1 MLRTDEDIPYIEK
14 PWGYERI
21 WAETDHYV
29 AKYFYIRA
37 GQKLSRKYYESKDHT
52 LYVLTGPLILEL
64 GPDDDSG
71 DVLKLGVLD
80 GESYHIIPGSVY
92 RIGAA
97 SAACAEV
104 IEVATPRDGGVI
116 RLEDDYG
123 RIPEISA

>member
-21 WAETDHYV
+21 WAETDQYV

-37 GQKLSRKYYESKDHT
+37 GQRLSRKYYESKEHT

-64 GPDDDSG
+64 GPDDDDD

-92 RIGAA
+92 RIAATSGAY
-97 SAACAEV
+97 AEV
-104 IEVATPRDGGVI
+104 IEVATAPGSAI

-123 RIPEISA
+123 RIPNISA

>member
-64 GPDDDSG
+64 GPDDDTE

-92 RIGAA
+92 RI
-97 SAACAEV
+97 SAPRDTYAEV
-104 IEVATPRDGGVI
+104 IEVASPSPGGAI

>member
-21 WAETDHYV
+21 WAETDHYL
-29 AKYFYIRA
+29 AKYIYIRA

-64 GPDDDSG
+64 GPDDDME
-71 DVLKLGVLD
+71 DVLKLGVATA
-80 GESYHIIPGSVY
+80 GPG
-92 RIGAA
+92 A
-97 SAACAEV
+97 
-104 IEVATPRDGGVI
+104 PI

-123 RIPEISA
+123 RIPEICA

>member
-37 GQKLSRKYYESKDHT
+37 GQQLSRKYYESKDHT
-52 LYVLTGPLILEL
+52 IYVLTGPLILEL
-64 GPDDDSG
+64 GPDDDN
-71 DVLKLGVLD
+71 DDMLKLGVLD

-92 RIGAA
+92 RIAA
-97 SAACAEV
+97 SSATYAEV
-104 IEVATPRDGGVI
+104 IEVATPLDAGAI

-123 RIPEISA
+123 RIPHILA